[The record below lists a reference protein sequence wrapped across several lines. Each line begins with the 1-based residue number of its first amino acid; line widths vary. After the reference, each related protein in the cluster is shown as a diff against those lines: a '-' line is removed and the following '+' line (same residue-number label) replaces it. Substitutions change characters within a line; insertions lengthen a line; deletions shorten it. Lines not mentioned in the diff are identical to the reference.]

1 LFNLCRLDPP
11 LAARIL
17 AFLDSIS
24 LAAVAMTA
32 KGVPAGPSH
41 QALARARLRAAALA
55 AGGNGIISP
64 AQWERERPRCE
75 CAGVLRQRDLLRTPG
90 DALHFTA
97 LAQFRPRPGTLRG
110 VSRPLEA
117 VVPGNDESA
126 GDADWYNDS
135 AESAGECSVGDD
147 GRVMLGPAPTRRVA
161 SLFAQALTVAKARV
175 VAGLRLAARVQR
187 ATTSSS
193 ACMYAWLTEE
203 VVGVA
208 VGGIP
213 QYGTEAA
220 SCAAVPESLRA
231 VAFLTEAHDP
241 LSSVH
246 TIARGLDPHPALRLE
261 LVTWRRAPYCN
272 WIEALAD
279 LEAWQ
284 RMRAGAPLPQHLLP
298 PPPPPLQA
306 GTSEGGSVAS
316 SSSGSGYRT
325 GSSASTAGSSASR
338 PALLG
343 AATAPSP
350 VQPSTEG
357 FSAGSS
363 VPLSVQR
370 IGATVAASPGLAGAA
385 SDPGFASPPAGDA
398 SSSASSGA
406 VASSNRL
413 LGAARGGVAGEQ
425 RPLPAASPVPCGLEG
440 DNVLVDNLVR
450 LREKEDIAAKVY
462 PYRSLY
468 HGYQT
473 TEGWEVRMGWRKR
486 LVEWVRNLTQ
496 HFALAPPVFADA
508 VALADRYVHAHGN
521 SLGRSGMQLLYLTAL
536 CIASRVHRV
545 APQLVDRIRV
555 IAPDYSP
562 ADYTAMEGRMVATM
576 GSATAIATSAAAS
589 AAQGA
594 AAAAAARVDGVGLV
608 PPVRRAADES
618 KAAAAEAAARASKAA
633 ARQRL
638 LTALCGEWPA
648 VQRPPSAASE
658 QAAPLPSPAQLPPA
672 ASLRSPVQLPPAA
685 PAAPSA
691 SHALGAIGVLDHTGS
706 SGEASGAGSPQSS
719 AASAASS
726 ATPSPSSPSPSPPA
740 TGTPAA
746 TSTSSSSG
754 DSSEGSG
761 RGHPVQVQ
769 LMRAGGGTGPTR
781 QQRVA
786 APRPPQLAHAVPAL
800 QPAMQRE
807 ISTTSLDAAAVHSA
821 RSKAA
826 AAADAKGLAGAGL
839 AGRSMLLQSS
849 VPSAEVDGTPTAGSA
864 SRASGTQQEVST
876 YDAQSRSVGSCTA
889 GSFSAAVLPGV
900 ARPALPGVDI
910 GSLGSSVPAGASD
923 ASANPSAHQQP
934 QHHHQHGVSV
944 SSAPTAASA
953 PAGSPG
959 ASSSSSGASVRQ
971 PQQSG
976 GAAVVVSPKAN
987 PTGNRPAGGAH
998 AAAGWALAQ
1007 PSGRIFAPAAAV
1019 SPAPAVAPQSVAKA
1033 HPSLYGRPSVMAGA
1047 GGVPLDRLL
1056 YSQALRQWYS
1066 PQPDPRS
1073 HMLVPRWPAGVLARY
1088 SPLGLAIS
1096 MPDVQQTVMST
1107 PFAIAS
1113 HLVCLVTR
1121 PVGERLASVIR
1132 EALFV
1137 ASRVR
1142 RCWWAWVR
1150 RSAALV
1156 CCARPLRACLR
1167 PAASLRRS
1175 SSAFISQC

>member
-1 LFNLCRLDPP
+1 MHGSPPAAAPFPQCSKRAHVAAPHTCSAIRAGDGLFNLSRLDPP

-17 AFLDSIS
+17 AFLDSVS

-55 AGGNGIISP
+55 VGGDGLISP
-64 AQWERERPRCE
+64 AQWERERPRCG

-97 LAQFRPRPGTLRG
+97 LARLRPRPGMLRG

-117 VVPGNDESA
+117 LALDAGHDDSA
-126 GDADWYNDS
+126 GDADGGSDG
-135 AESAGECSVGDD
+135 ADGAGERSVGDD

-161 SLFAQALTVAKARV
+161 SLFAQALTMAKARV

-208 VGGIP
+208 VGGVP
-213 QYGTEAA
+213 QYGTDAA
-220 SCAAVPESLRA
+220 SCPAVPETLRA
-231 VAFLTEAHDP
+231 VAFLTEPHDP

-261 LVTWRRAPYCN
+261 LVTWRRLPYSS

-279 LEAWQ
+279 LEAWE

-306 GTSEGGSVAS
+306 GASEVGSVAS
-316 SSSGSGYRT
+316 SSSGSGYRD
-325 GSSASTAGSSASR
+325 GSSASTTGSSASR
-338 PALLG
+338 PGLLG
-343 AATAPSP
+343 AAAAPSP
-350 VQPSTEG
+350 VQTSTEG
-357 FSAGSS
+357 SSAGSS

-370 IGATVAASPGLAGAA
+370 IVATVAASSGLAGAA
-385 SDPGFASPPAGDA
+385 SDPGLASPPVGDA

-406 VASSNRL
+406 VAGSSRL
-413 LGAARGGVAGEQ
+413 LGAARGGEH
-425 RPLPAASPVPCGLEG
+425 RPLHAAPVPCGLEG

-450 LREKEDIAAKVY
+450 LREKEDIASKVY

-473 TEGWEVRMGWRKR
+473 VEGWEVRMGWRKR

-562 ADYTAMEGRMVATM
+562 ADYAAMEGRMVATM
-576 GSATAIATSAAAS
+576 GSATAMATSAAAS

-594 AAAAAARVDGVGLV
+594 AAAAAARADGVGLV
-608 PPVRRAADES
+608 PPVRRAEDEC

-638 LTALCGEWPA
+638 LTALRGAWSA
-648 VQRPPSAASE
+648 VPRPLSAASE
-658 QAAPLPSPAQLPPA
+658 QAAPLGSPAQLPPA
-672 ASLRSPVQLPPAA
+672 LPAA
-685 PAAPSA
+685 PLPPHA
-691 SHALGAIGVLDHTGS
+691 HALGAIGVLDDTGS

-719 AASAASS
+719 AAPGAFS

-754 DSSEGSG
+754 DSSEGGG

-786 APRPPQLAHAVPAL
+786 APRPQLAPAVPAL

-807 ISTTSLDAAAVHSA
+807 ISTASLDAAAVHSA

-826 AAADAKGLAGAGL
+826 AAADAPGPAGAGL
-839 AGRSMLLQSS
+839 AGRGMLLQSS
-849 VPSAEVDGTPTAGSA
+849 VPSGEADGTPTAASA

-889 GSFSAAVLPGV
+889 GSFSAVVLPGA
-900 ARPALPGVDI
+900 ARPALAGIGI
-910 GSLGSSVPAGASD
+910 GSLRSSAPAGASD
-923 ASANPSAHQQP
+923 ASANASAHQQ
-934 QHHHQHGVSV
+934 QQHQHGVSV
-944 SSAPTAASA
+944 GSAPTAATA

-959 ASSSSSGASVRQ
+959 ASSNSSGASARP
-971 PQQSG
+971 PQHPG
-976 GAAVVVSPKAN
+976 GAAVVVSPK
-987 PTGNRPAGGAH
+987 TSPAGSSPGGGTH

-1007 PSGRIFAPAAAV
+1007 PSSRVFAPAAAA
-1019 SPAPAVAPQSVAKA
+1019 SLAPAVTPRPAAKA

-1047 GGVPLDRLL
+1047 GGVPSERLL
-1056 YSQALRQWYS
+1056 YSQALRTWYV

-1088 SPLGLAIS
+1088 SPLGLSIS

-1142 RCWWAWVR
+1142 R
-1150 RSAALV
+1150 
-1156 CCARPLRACLR
+1156 
-1167 PAASLRRS
+1167 
-1175 SSAFISQC
+1175 